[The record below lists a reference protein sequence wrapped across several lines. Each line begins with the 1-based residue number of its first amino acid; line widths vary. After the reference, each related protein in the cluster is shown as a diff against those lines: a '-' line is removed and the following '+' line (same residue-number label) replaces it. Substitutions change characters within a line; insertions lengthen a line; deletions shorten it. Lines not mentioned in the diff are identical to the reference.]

1 MQANPDESREP
12 DEEAGEQIEPSIL
25 LKANGPSS
33 IFERLLRH
41 FAILGILIFSSIWG
55 LLARE
60 GLIALNT
67 YSGQSIEPTIWAQ
80 AVGCLV
86 MGWNV
91 ANKEDLEKWYPPAF
105 IAIGTGFCGSLTTF
119 SSWILHVFQA
129 YGNQNHYDRHGL
141 HNVMDALT
149 QTGATIGMSLISLY
163 AGRAL
168 ASILP
173 AKPVLVILER
183 IQKSISPKYTRDDV
197 NSNTESPPKPTQAH
211 ADSLVPYTTGP
222 DIFCILLGVVFWAGS
237 AVLCGTYEP
246 FRHVTYAVVLSP
258 PGAILRWYL
267 SRFNSYPISKRMPFW
282 PIGTLAANL
291 IATAVLSAAFIG
303 QNVGRVAG
311 IGGGGVYTVE
321 ACHALYG
328 VQEGFC
334 GCLSTIST
342 FAVELDNIKPR
353 RRAFG
358 YLLGSYVLGI
368 ILCVLIIGAPWWSL
382 GDSGSCKGITL

>member
-1 MQANPDESREP
+1 
-12 DEEAGEQIEPSIL
+12 
-25 LKANGPSS
+25 
-33 IFERLLRH
+33 FERLLRH
-41 FAILGILIFSSIWG
+41 FAILGLLMFSSIWG

-67 YSGQSIEPTIWAQ
+67 YSGMSIEPTIWAQ

-105 IAIGTGFCGSLTTF
+105 IAIGTGFCGSVTTF

-129 YGNQNHYDRHGL
+129 YGNQKHYNRHGL

-173 AKPVLVILER
+173 AKPVLVLFER
-183 IQKSISPKYTRDDV
+183 FQHSIAPRRTDKQV
-197 NSNTESPPKPTQAH
+197 NGHANGEPKPRQIH
-211 ADSLVPYTTGP
+211 ADSQVPYTRGP
-222 DIFCILLGVVFWAGS
+222 DLFCILLGIIFWAAS

-258 PGAILRWYL
+258 PGAIIRWYL
-267 SRFNSYPISKRMPFW
+267 SRFNSYPISKRKPYW
-282 PIGTLAANL
+282 PIGTLSANL
-291 IATAVLSAAFIG
+291 IATAVLAAAFVG
-303 QNVGRVAG
+303 QNVGRVTG
-311 IGGGGVYTVE
+311 VGGGGVHTVE
-321 ACHALYG
+321 GCHALYG

-368 ILCVLIIGAPWWSL
+368 ILCVLIIGAPWWSI
-382 GDSGSCKGITL
+382 GMMGSCVG